1 YNQNGI
7 IYDVFFNQNELV
19 AYWCHNYLPTN
30 IRCIVDKNRFW
41 TKALSEVKQKK
52 RLEIISVIHSTH
64 LLDPYDDI
72 YNKKLNS
79 NYKDILNG
87 CVDIDACLILT
98 LDQTRD
104 IQQRFKPKYKLITI
118 PHANDRV
125 ISKTSFKNRKMNK
138 LITLARL
145 SSEKQLEDMIAAVS
159 IAIKKIPNLE
169 LYIYGE
175 GKERKKLE
183 QKIAEHGLEKNIYLP
198 GYI

>member
-1 YNQNGI
+1 IKIRRDKFDLDGILAVTQYLNKAGKVDYEDIFDQEGARCLTQIYDEKSKINKIYLYNQNGI

-104 IQQRFKPKYKLITI
+104 IQ
-118 PHANDRV
+118 
-125 ISKTSFKNRKMNK
+125 
-138 LITLARL
+138 
-145 SSEKQLEDMIAAVS
+145 
-159 IAIKKIPNLE
+159 
-169 LYIYGE
+169 
-175 GKERKKLE
+175 
-183 QKIAEHGLEKNIYLP
+183 
-198 GYI
+198 